1 MLKKASG
8 FALVV
13 MSALLVAGCAT
24 GGATGAAGA
33 AAPAAASSG
42 ARGAFTKGPEA
53 VLMNALDNLTSDGI
67 RGLGWAVAT
76 SGDGMESIVTR
87 PYIKGGSGSGLY
99 SLGAAWVF
107 EDGDDENSAA
117 NFYLDDVQSNLYGG
131 SCAMSQDGSLVVI
144 GMPGLRRNGTN
155 GIYGYLAKASGWKQ
169 GDKPVDQYPP
179 VFSRSGAKGSS
190 FGFSVAVSGTGNTVI
205 VGAPTEN
212 DYGLAHYYLA
222 PAGGGR
228 KVGKEI
234 GTGLLG
240 AGKPSKGAE
249 FGHSVA
255 ISRDDT
261 VIAIGAPGDLEGRGA
276 VYVFRKP
283 NKGGWPAVTDLLK
296 VTLNDGKPGD
306 RFGES
311 VSINRDGSLIA
322 VGADGRGT
330 GAGAVFCVKYDWIA
344 DDCTTLKI
352 SGDSDLRGIG
362 VSVAISADGRTIAAG
377 GYGTARGGGV
387 SIYRTLSGSWDDPS
401 NIDNLTPKDGSK
413 DMLGGFMGFSVALVD
428 DGSWVL
434 LGVPGYKLGSGE
446 YYWVQIDK

>member
-1 MLKKASG
+1 MPKKATG
-8 FALVV
+8 LALIVTI
-13 MSALLVAGCAT
+13 ALLASGCAT
-24 GGATGAAGA
+24 GGGPG
-33 AAPAAASSG
+33 APALGSKG
-42 ARGAFTKGPEA
+42 ARGPLTKGPEA
-53 VLMNALDNLTSDGI
+53 VLMNALDNLANDGI

-99 SLGAAWVF
+99 SLAAAWVF

-117 NFYLDDVQSNLYGG
+117 NFYLDDAESTLYGG
-131 SCAMSQDGSLVVI
+131 SCAMSQDGSFVVI
-144 GMPGLRRNGTN
+144 GMPGLARNRTC
-155 GIYGYLAKASGWKQ
+155 GIYGYIAKSSGWKQ

-179 VFSRSGAKGSS
+179 ILSLSGAPGSS
-190 FGFSVAVSGTGNTVI
+190 FGFSVAVSGTGNTVV
-205 VGAPTEN
+205 VGAPTEG
-212 DYGLAHYYLA
+212 DIGLVHYYLA
-222 PAGGGR
+222 PAGGWR
-228 KVGKEI
+228 KVGKEVS
-234 GTGLLG
+234 TGQLG

-322 VGADGRGT
+322 VGADGRNSG
-330 GAGAVFCVKYDWIA
+330 GGAVFCVKYDWIA
-344 DDCTTLKI
+344 DDCTTVKI
-352 SGDSDLRGIG
+352 SGDSDLKGLG
-362 VSVAISADGRTIAAG
+362 LSVAISADGKTIASG
-377 GYGTARGGGV
+377 GYGSARGGGV
-387 SIYRTLSGSWDDPS
+387 SIYRTKSGSWDDPS

-434 LGVPGYKLGSGE
+434 MGIPGYKLGSGE
-446 YYWVQIDK
+446 YYWIQIDK

>member
-1 MLKKASG
+1 MPKKATG
-8 FALVV
+8 LALVV
-13 MSALLVAGCAT
+13 TIALLASGCAT
-24 GGATGAAGA
+24 GGGPG
-33 AAPAAASSG
+33 APALGSKG
-42 ARGAFTKGPEA
+42 ARGPLTKGPEA
-53 VLMNALDNLTSDGI
+53 VLMNALDNLANDGI

-99 SLGAAWVF
+99 SLAAAWVF

-117 NFYLDDVQSNLYGG
+117 NFYLDDAESTLYGG
-131 SCAMSQDGSLVVI
+131 SCAMSQDGSFVVI
-144 GMPGLRRNGTN
+144 GMPGLARNRTC
-155 GIYGYLAKASGWKQ
+155 GIYGYIAKSSGWKQ

-179 VFSRSGAKGSS
+179 ILSLSGAPGSS
-190 FGFSVAVSGTGNTVI
+190 FGFSVAVSGTGNTVV
-205 VGAPTEN
+205 VGAPTEG
-212 DYGLAHYYLA
+212 DIGLVHYYLA
-222 PAGGGR
+222 PAGGWR
-228 KVGKEI
+228 KVGKEVS
-234 GTGLLG
+234 TGQLG

-311 VSINRDGSLIA
+311 VSINKDGSLIA
-322 VGADGRGT
+322 VGADG
-330 GAGAVFCVKYDWIA
+330 K
-344 DDCTTLKI
+344 
-352 SGDSDLRGIG
+352 
-362 VSVAISADGRTIAAG
+362 TIASG
-377 GYGTARGGGV
+377 GYGSARGGGV
-387 SIYRTLSGSWDDPS
+387 SIYRTKSGSWDDPS

-434 LGVPGYKLGSGE
+434 MGIPGYKLGSGE
-446 YYWVQIDK
+446 YYWIQIDK